1 MANDSHIRVEVE
13 VEVDD
18 QPIVGNCLRHPYD
31 FCLSLRKFRHLV
43 SHFRRFV
50 SHLHPACPLGSNA
63 WGSDA
68 STLAPRHEIK
78 RH

>member
-13 VEVDD
+13 VDD
-18 QPIVGNCLRHPYD
+18 QPVVGNCLRQPYD
-31 FCLSLRKFRHLV
+31 LCMSLCKFRHLV
-43 SHFRRFV
+43 SHFGRFV
-50 SHLHPACPLGSNA
+50 SHLHPACPLGSDA
-63 WGSDA
+63 GGSNA